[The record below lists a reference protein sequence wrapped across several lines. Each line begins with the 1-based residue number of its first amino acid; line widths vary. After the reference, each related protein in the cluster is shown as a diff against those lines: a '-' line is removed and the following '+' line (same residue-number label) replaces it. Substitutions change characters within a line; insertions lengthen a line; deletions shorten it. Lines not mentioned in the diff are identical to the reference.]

1 MSEIVRDESRHHA
14 AIYGRWVGVIAAA
27 LALAQ
32 YIGDWG
38 GVSGVGVV
46 FSALIGLVVGGI
58 AYLVAYTIVLWTHIY
73 YSKPQRVE
81 ATEAELEVELDDI
94 PADVWVKLRQIAG
107 QGGTVSLSRLEAAG
121 INRTNGYAHNGR
133 AYQSKAHFVQELLQG
148 MGWVDGSM
156 QLTAAALSNLASP
169 TPYTGQDED

>member
-1 MSEIVRDESRHHA
+1 MSEVLRDESRHHA

-38 GVSGVGVV
+38 GVSGIGVV

-58 AYLVAYTIVLWTHIY
+58 AYLVAYTVVLWTYISC
-73 YSKPQRVE
+73 SKPQQDE
-81 ATEAELEVELDDI
+81 AVGIEPEVDDI

-107 QGGTVSLSRLEAAG
+107 QGGTVSLSRLEAVG

-133 AYQSKAHFVQELLQG
+133 AYQSKAHFVQELLQD
-148 MGWVDGSM
+148 MGWVDNNM
-156 QLTAAALSNLASP
+156 QLTGTALSDLTSP